1 MMMMRDDPH
10 NDANGPR
17 PSGTQMMVA
26 SLLAVMEL
34 WIEMNLCIELT
45 CDFCVGNARG
55 EVSLRMVNQTRTTTW
70 MTSTLRLVRAR
81 AWSLGCET
89 TY

>member
-1 MMMMRDDPH
+1 MMMMRDDFH
-10 NDANGPR
+10 NDANNPR

-45 CDFCVGNARG
+45 CGFCVGNARG
-55 EVSLRMVNQTRTTTW
+55 GISLRMVNQTRTTT
-70 MTSTLRLVRAR
+70 
-81 AWSLGCET
+81 
-89 TY
+89 